1 MRRPGISTSRERCC
15 IGEKD
20 PQFWLAVFVKRR
32 ISGHLDHNVANE
44 VSGLIAPV
52 GGIGKM
58 AVDLYHF
65 EHLKCVCPL
74 EKVSR
79 GSMIDILHLILTG
92 HGLGGMLQ
100 GNGGIFLD

>member
-1 MRRPGISTSRERCC
+1 V
-15 IGEKD
+15 KD
-20 PQFWLAVFVKRR
+20 PASARNDPLFWLADFVERR

-58 AVDLYHF
+58 AVDFSHF
-65 EHLKCVCPL
+65 EHVNCVCPL
-74 EKVSR
+74 EKVSQ
-79 GSMIDILHLILTG
+79 GSMIGILHLVLAG
-92 HGLGGMLQ
+92 LGLGGMLQ